1 MSYSGTCGPHV
12 HHMVLLAL
20 YYKSEQ
26 NNSSLREEAGTV
38 IKWQIIFDK
47 DIIPL
52 APDKDER
59 RGNGHKDDNSGD
71 DASRAVSFLEIAM
84 EGSRRQRKKSLNLGQ
99 CRKDERSRND
109 TKQAQFLYNL
119 VTIKGGGH
127 TS

>member
-1 MSYSGTCGPHV
+1 MSYSWTCRPHV

-26 NNSSLREEAGTV
+26 NNSSLQEEAGTV
-38 IKWQIIFDK
+38 ITWQIIFDK

-59 RGNGHKDDNSGD
+59 RGNGCKDDNSGD
-71 DASRAVSFLEIAM
+71 DASRAVLFLEIAR
-84 EGSRRQRKKSLNLGQ
+84 EGSGRRCKKSLILGQ
-99 CRKDERSRND
+99 RRKDERSGNN

-119 VTIKGGGH
+119 QQAREGAI
-127 TS
+127 